1 VTVSVYMPV
10 ALSVLVAGFSRLFA
24 VRLAPNRGTVLTV
37 AGAGLL
43 CAGGTTWALLLLA
56 LSLLGFTPLAVQ
68 EASARGVTLANPVPG
83 AVGVI
88 ALLALVVGVA
98 RVLRVLRARRLTRR
112 ELTAL
117 CRSCGPG
124 ELAVVPVRTAHA
136 FAVPGRPG
144 RILVTQGLLALLDGS
159 ERRVV
164 LAHER
169 AHLAGWHHGLRAVA
183 EVSAA
188 INPLLI
194 PVRQSVE
201 FLVERNADEHAATV
215 SGSREITARALA
227 KAALA
232 ESGWLGRS
240 ALAFMTCGVSA
251 RVAALHAAPPPP
263 RRLLPSGL
271 LLLGAGTTIA
281 AVQATLAFY
290 RLIHWL
296 WLR

>member
-1 VTVSVYMPV
+1 
-10 ALSVLVAGFSRLFA
+10 
-24 VRLAPNRGTVLTV
+24 
-37 AGAGLL
+37 
-43 CAGGTTWALLLLA
+43 
-56 LSLLGFTPLAVQ
+56 
-68 EASARGVTLANPVPG
+68 
-83 AVGVI
+83 
-88 ALLALVVGVA
+88 
-98 RVLRVLRARRLTRR
+98 
-112 ELTAL
+112 
-117 CRSCGPG
+117 
-124 ELAVVPVRTAHA
+124 VPVRTAHA